1 MPTAENTLP
10 KRKTSAPHAMDSN
23 ASELE
28 YTAGANAYIKSDMTL
43 YAVWETAVMRGDADG
58 NGKVT
63 AADARIALR
72 ISAKL
77 QAGTE
82 SEISACD
89 LNGDKK
95 VTASEARMILRFSA
109 RLEKT
114 L

>member
-1 MPTAENTLP
+1 
-10 KRKTSAPHAMDSN
+10 
-23 ASELE
+23 
-28 YTAGANAYIKSDMTL
+28 MTL
-43 YAVWETAVMRGDADG
+43 YAVWKTAVMRGDADG